1 MFKLLQTLLLKVLG
15 VFVAKKPATINVAGF
30 DQL

>member
-1 MFKLLQTLLLKVLG
+1 MFKLPQTLLLKVLG
-15 VFVAKKPATINVAGF
+15 VFVTKKPATFNIAGS